1 MPCPYQYKG
10 KGHGEGEGE
19 GVRGRENDRVIE
31 RRGRRGGKTGGK
43 EAWTSHG
50 NVRRICIVSK
60 MSEKNPCGVLQELQ
74 AGMGARRAE
83 GRVE

>member
-1 MPCPYQYKG
+1 M
-10 KGHGEGEGE
+10 
-19 GVRGRENDRVIE
+19 IE

-50 NVRRICIVSK
+50 NVWRICIVSK
-60 MSEKNPCGVLQELQ
+60 MSEKNPCGVLQEESQ